1 MKKNNAYDKDRN
13 DRGYQLG
20 VTQLHNQI
28 LNNKQNAALGGIQSA
43 KHLLASVALFKMIKQ

>member
-1 MKKNNAYDKDRN
+1 MKKSNTYEKDRN

-28 LNNKQNAALGGIQSA
+28 LNNKENVALGGVHTA
-43 KHLLASVALFKMIKQ
+43 KHLLASVESIKMIKQ